1 MKELNY
7 GKNYQYSHLGENN
20 FLEQEYLPDNIKNTA
35 LYQPQKN
42 TREQEIK
49 KFLSERWKGK
59 YGY

>member
-1 MKELNY
+1 
-7 GKNYQYSHLGENN
+7 LGENN